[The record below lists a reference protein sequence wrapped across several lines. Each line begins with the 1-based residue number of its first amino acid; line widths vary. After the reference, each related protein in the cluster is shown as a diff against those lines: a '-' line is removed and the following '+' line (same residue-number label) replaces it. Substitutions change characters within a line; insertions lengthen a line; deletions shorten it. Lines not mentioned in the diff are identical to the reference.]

1 MSKEALVEKQ
11 LSKKLDTKL
20 VALIKEAYS
29 KEIRSNLN
37 EKSVVVRIAGLLGIK
52 GVFKIKKIIL
62 IVNLNV
68 VSSIQKSN

>member
-29 KEIRSNLN
+29 KEIRSNLI
-37 EKSVVVRIAGLLGIK
+37 EKSVVVRIAEILGIK
-52 GVFKIKKIIL
+52 GVFKIRKIIL
-62 IVNLNV
+62 IVNLHV
-68 VSSIQKSN
+68 VSAIQKSN